1 VAARLIRLAAAIGV
15 VYVLAGCATSPGGAV
30 ASVPPAQAAFP
41 TPQRSFSA
49 QIGETVAALRTRL
62 GDAYPLVQLS
72 AAYRPSEPQ
81 SMQFVQRA
89 ALQVDLGAPDQ
100 NYVVV
105 YEFTDPQSAAARAQE
120 MARYLAGGYGQTNYP
135 PDAQFAV
142 SQFGSTVVF
151 AWWSPDRSSNAARA
165 RAAFAL
171 ISGFGQPVPVP
182 K

>member
-1 VAARLIRLAAAIGV
+1 VAAGLIRLAAAIGV
-15 VYVLAGCATSPGGAV
+15 AWVLAGCAASSPGAL
-30 ASVPPAQAAFP
+30 ASPPPAQAAFP

-49 QIGETVAALRTRL
+49 QIAETVGALRLQL
-62 GDAYPLVQLS
+62 GDAYPLVQVS
-72 AAYRPSEPQ
+72 SAYRPSEPE

-100 NYVVV
+100 NYVLV
-105 YEFTDPQSAAARAQE
+105 YEFTDPGSAAARARD

-151 AWWSPDRSSNAARA
+151 AWWSPDRSSNPTRA
-165 RAAFAL
+165 RSAFAL